1 MLNTF
6 TDTLMAVNRWKPV
19 QHYSDELHYRDDLLK
34 YLKKELNST
43 APYTYMPREKISVR
57 LQEITGLCDIT
68 VAQRAVG
75 IKMKMDLT
83 EKSDVDRLIGQLVGY
98 KSEYDDLIVVLVG
111 KTDEKA
117 YEYLKSQISTIIDTS
132 YSAKQRIKVIRKDKS
147 AADAGWSI

>member
-6 TDTLMAVNRWKPV
+6 NDTLMAINKWKPV
-19 QHYSDELHYRDDLLK
+19 QHYSDELKYRDDLLK

-75 IKMKMDLT
+75 IKMRMDLT
-83 EKSDVDRLIGQLVGY
+83 EKLDVDRLIGQLVGY
-98 KSEYDDLIVVLVG
+98 KSEYDDIIVVLVG

-117 YEYLKSQISTIIDTS
+117 YEYLKSQISTIIDNS
-132 YSAKQRIKVIRKDKS
+132 YSAKQRMKLIRKD
-147 AADAGWSI
+147 INTT

>member
-1 MLNTF
+1 MLNMF
-6 TDTLMAVNRWKPV
+6 NDTLMAINKWKPV
-19 QHYSDELHYRDDLLK
+19 QPHSDELKYRDDLLK

-83 EKSDVDRLIGQLVGY
+83 EKSDVDKLIGQLVGY
-98 KSEYDDLIVVLVG
+98 KSEYDDIIVVLVG

-117 YEYLKSQISTIIDTS
+117 YEYLKSQITTIIDNS
-132 YSAKQRIKVIRKDKS
+132 YSAKQRIKVIRKDIRT
-147 AADAGWSI
+147 A

>member
-6 TDTLMAVNRWKPV
+6 NDTLMAINKWKPV
-19 QHYSDELHYRDDLLK
+19 QHYSDELKYRDDLLK

-75 IKMKMDLT
+75 IKMRMDLA
-83 EKSDVDRLIGQLVGY
+83 EKLDVDRLIGQLVGY
-98 KSEYDDLIVVLVG
+98 KSEYDDIIVVLVG

-117 YEYLKSQISTIIDTS
+117 YEYLKSQISTIIDNS
-132 YSAKQRIKVIRKDKS
+132 YSAKQRMKLIRKD
-147 AADAGWSI
+147 INTT

>member
-6 TDTLMAVNRWKPV
+6 NDTFMAINKWKPV
-19 QHYSDELHYRDDLLK
+19 QPYSDELRYRDDLLK

-75 IKMKMDLT
+75 IKMRMDLT

-98 KSEYDDLIVVLVG
+98 KSEYDDIIVVLVG

-117 YEYLKSQISTIIDTS
+117 YEYLKSQISTIIDNS
-132 YSAKQRIKVIRKDKS
+132 YSAKQRMKVIRKDIRT
-147 AADAGWSI
+147 A